1 MFDSFLFIP
10 RIDAKIE
17 TSADAIN
24 LNQSCHD
31 RAHTDAVPAR
41 LGRVTARGDAYYIWQ
56 EAWRP
61 L

>member
-31 RAHTDAVPAR
+31 RAHTDAVPATKVKHLMKR
-41 LGRVTARGDAYYIWQ
+41 ISVS
-56 EAWRP
+56 
-61 L
+61 